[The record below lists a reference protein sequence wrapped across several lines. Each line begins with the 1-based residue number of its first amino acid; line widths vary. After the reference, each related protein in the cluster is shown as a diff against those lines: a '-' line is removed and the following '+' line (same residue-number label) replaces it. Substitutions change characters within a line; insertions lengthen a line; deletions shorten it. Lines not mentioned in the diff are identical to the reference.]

1 MAYRKTIQNKKRAD
15 SHAMGIRSS
24 YCYVRGDY
32 LHCSNACSKSSIR
45 SLTSSHPQEMR
56 IRLLMELIDGEQRE
70 ENDDPACRDYE
81 EFFRRTREECE
92 CLAEKVLRYVDRV
105 MVWDDK
111 IVIEI
116 KGGVKVT
123 VENNKD

>member
-1 MAYRKTIQNKKRAD
+1 MASREK
-15 SHAMGIRSS
+15 
-24 YCYVRGDY
+24 
-32 LHCSNACSKSSIR
+32 
-45 SLTSSHPQEMR
+45 
-56 IRLLMELIDGEQRE
+56 RE
-70 ENDDPACRDYE
+70 ESNDPACRDYE